1 MKGLLVVVDL
11 GGTNLRVAALRG
23 EEMIALKEM
32 PSIAA
37 LPPEEGLGVLR
48 GYIRDMAGGEAEGVV
63 LGFPGV
69 ITREGVLLHSPH
81 LKSYEGVDLVGGLK
95 ELGIRVLVEND
106 ANLYTLGE
114 GFRGAAK
121 GRRHFCCLTLG
132 TGVGGGVVIEGK
144 LLKGARG
151 VASELGHMV
160 VDEDGMECYCGSRG
174 CLEAYAS
181 GSAILR
187 MAQEK
192 GFAVSSAKEVARLA
206 FEGDD
211 EAKGIFEEMGRYL
224 GVGLANIVN
233 IFNPEVIVIGGKVAD
248 AWPLFGP
255 RALEEMKKRAFP
267 YSAEGVQ
274 VTKALLGDEA
284 ALWGGVALM
293 KQRDADR

>member
-37 LPPEEGLGVLR
+37 LPPEEGLGILR

-95 ELGIRVLVEND
+95 EIGVRVLVEND

-192 GFAVSSAKEVARLA
+192 GLAVSSAKEVARLA
-206 FEGDD
+206 SEGDD

-255 RALEEMKKRAFP
+255 TALEEMKRRAFP

>member
-1 MKGLLVVVDL
+1 VKGLLVVVDL

>member
-1 MKGLLVVVDL
+1 
-11 GGTNLRVAALRG
+11 
-23 EEMIALKEM
+23 
-32 PSIAA
+32 
-37 LPPEEGLGVLR
+37 
-48 GYIRDMAGGEAEGVV
+48 
-63 LGFPGV
+63 
-69 ITREGVLLHSPH
+69 
-81 LKSYEGVDLVGGLK
+81 
-95 ELGIRVLVEND
+95 
-106 ANLYTLGE
+106 
-114 GFRGAAK
+114 
-121 GRRHFCCLTLG
+121 CCLTLG